1 MPNSIRPPRSGVS
14 ATSRRIARA
23 VDQEE
28 WQEFRLRMKGK
39 STEDKLVMLK
49 LYFEE
54 KVSGDC
60 LDGTDSYDDVCIR
73 VDNYIKALCRGGQL
87 YAGESL
93 ETALTAKPTFGL
105 RIKRN

>member
-1 MPNSIRPPRSGVS
+1 MTNSIRTPRQGVTANS
-14 ATSRRIARA
+14 KRIAQA

-28 WQEFRLRMKGK
+28 WQLFRLRMKGK
-39 STEDKLVMLK
+39 STQDKLDMLRA
-49 LYFEE
+49 YFDE
-54 KVSGDC
+54 KVNGDC

-93 ETALTAKPTFGL
+93 ETALTAKPAFGL